1 MYKLIANDYIYNFN
15 YGNLNI
21 QKDRYN
27 NSLLIGAVVSVIG
40 IVVGIILNL
49 MFDIFEKISKSNII
63 VFLIKDIFKER
74 YILFYLLR
82 CVKRIWKKRD
92 IITL

>member
-82 CVKRIWKKRD
+82 CVKRI
-92 IITL
+92 